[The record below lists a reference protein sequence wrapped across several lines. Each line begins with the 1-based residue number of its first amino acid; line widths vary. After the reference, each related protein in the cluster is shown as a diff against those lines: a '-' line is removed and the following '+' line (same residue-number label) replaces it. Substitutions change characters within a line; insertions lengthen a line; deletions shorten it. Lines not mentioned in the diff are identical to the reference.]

1 MITNPTPQ
9 RALRG
14 HRPERPRPRL
24 AASGEYT
31 ARLANRLTERD
42 RWLARMLYEHKVL
55 TSNQIATLAWPSL
68 RAANLRL
75 LQLYTW
81 RVIDRF
87 QPFITYGTA
96 PMHYVLDVAGA
107 AILARE
113 DGIEPTAL
121 NYKHDRAIGLAH
133 SLRLAHTVGVNAFFT
148 ALTHDSRRP
157 DAPGQLTAWWSEARC
172 TRHYGDIVRPD
183 AYGRWQQH
191 DTGAEFEWFLEF
203 DFGTERPERV
213 GAKLGGYAKL
223 AATTG
228 IITPVL
234 VWMPTPDRE
243 VRVRRALSDALDAL
257 DDPESVPIATASGDL
272 HEPEAAPAPGT
283 SRWLPLFPNRSAN
296 RRSLTDLHHAWPQ
309 LPCLTADS
317 TPGPDHSGHTP
328 AAPNPCPP
336 RPSARRP
343 GR

>member
-1 MITNPTPQ
+1 
-9 RALRG
+9 
-14 HRPERPRPRL
+14 
-24 AASGEYT
+24 
-31 ARLANRLTERD
+31 
-42 RWLARMLYEHKVL
+42 MLHEHKVL
-55 TSNQIATLAWPSL
+55 TSSQIAALAWPSL

-87 QPFITYGTA
+87 QPFVTYGTA

-113 DGIEPTAL
+113 EGIEPAAF

-148 ALTHDSRRP
+148 ALTHDSRRA
-157 DAPGQLTAWWSEARC
+157 DASGQLIDWWSEARC

-191 DTGAEFEWFLEF
+191 TGAEFEWFLEF

-213 GAKLGGYAKL
+213 GAKLAGYAKL

-243 VRVRRALSDALDAL
+243 LRVRRALSDALDAL

-272 HEPEAAPAPGT
+272 HEAETAPAPGT

-296 RRSLTDLHHAWPQ
+296 RRSLTDLHRAWPQ
-309 LPCLTADS
+309 LPRLTADS
-317 TPGPDHSGHTP
+317 TPGQDTSAHTH
-328 AAPNPCPP
+328 
-336 RPSARRP
+336 RPFRVP
-343 GR
+343 GRPAPLHVAPVGEPEWGRSSPRSSDS